1 MYHDKS
7 ATGHPEDYALLYKSY
22 DSIYSAIRISLN
34 LNLTNSETV
43 EKLNNKTNKTKII
56 LNYPN

>member
-22 DSIYSAIRISLN
+22 DSICSAIRISLN
-34 LNLTNSETV
+34 LNLTDSETV
-43 EKLNNKTNKTKII
+43 ENLITKLIKRK
-56 LNYPN
+56 